1 MKGSMELDQNRQIQ
15 LKLTEKGQELS
26 KNFNMPFDGFFTV
39 KWTEQFID

>member
-15 LKLTEKGQELS
+15 LKLTEKGQELN
-26 KNFNMPFDGFFTV
+26 KHFKMPFDGFFTV